1 MIITFMIRAAIQ
13 IGIHVPGP
21 LTTTYKKTFILNT
34 KRWVDGQNNPM
45 ITNGYPM
52 SEMSTK

>member
-1 MIITFMIRAAIQ
+1 MIRAAIQ

-34 KRWVDGQNNPM
+34 KRWVDGQNNPL